1 MEWTRNRSIVT
12 GLKTDLYST
21 RKLNVKPKVNIAKA
35 TKSLAYS
42 YSITVH
48 VNAKVGER
56 RKIGRVKRVEG
67 TVRAFNRP
75 VATVEFVV
83 EKDANLGDAIAS
95 GHDQSPEEIISSV
108 APNFED
114 GNLRTGDN
122 DRLAQVLQ
130 HERQRRS
137 RVRERV
143 GAVEDDE
150 TIKEF
155 VRSLRNR
162 ETR

>member
-1 MEWTRNRSIVT
+1 V
-12 GLKTDLYST
+12 Y
-21 RKLNVKPKVNIAKA
+21 
-35 TKSLAYS
+35 
-42 YSITVH
+42 

-56 RKIGRVKRVEG
+56 RKIGTVKRVQG
-67 TVRAFNRP
+67 TVGAFNRP

-108 APNFED
+108 APDFEN

-122 DRLAQVLQ
+122 YRLAQVLQ

-137 RVRERV
+137 RVGERV